1 MSDYALWWSPD
12 STKLA
17 FLRFDETNVDEF
29 SYPVYNPSPDPNKVV
44 PYPEYVTMK
53 YPKPGYNNP
62 LVSVHVFDLEGYLAA
77 QEPEEEWHALEKVE
91 REDTAPVPTNH
102 VVTLYW
108 EGQRL
113 AKDSIIQEVAWVHN
127 ATLII
132 KETNRASDD
141 GSAIL
146 FDLSHR
152 LDRMGIAVRSLGKNG
167 ELSDGGWIDA
177 VRRDLGIT
185 KLNQCRL
192 FRSPKISIAFRS
204 RWSVP
209 TLPIL
214 ISCPMMKATT
224 ISRCSALLTRVFQ
237 NGLLLALGKSQVAC

>member
-1 MSDYALWWSPD
+1 MSNYALWWSPD

-44 PYPEYVTMK
+44 PYPEYVRMK
-53 YPKPGYNNP
+53 YPKPGYHNP
-62 LVSVHVFDLEGYLAA
+62 LVSVHIFDLKGYLAT
-77 QEPEEEWHALEKVE
+77 QESEEEWHALEKVE
-91 REDTAPVPTNH
+91 REDIAPVPTNH

-132 KETNRASDD
+132 KETNRAGDD

-152 LDRMGIAVRSLGKNG
+152 LDRMGMVVRSLGKNG
-167 ELSDGGWIDA
+167 ELSDGGWIDM
-177 VRRDLGIT
+177 VRRDLGVT
-185 KLNQCRL
+185 RL
-192 FRSPKISIAFRS
+192 K
-204 RWSVP
+204 
-209 TLPIL
+209 
-214 ISCPMMKATT
+214 
-224 ISRCSALLTRVFQ
+224 Q
-237 NGLLLALGKSQVAC
+237 